1 MNRLTQTVDT
11 LHTVET
17 PEGALLQFTVAGPVI
32 RGLAWLVDVTIRTTF
47 LTILVIVLSPTIF
60 DENSATASIGVFLIF
75 QFLISWFYTT
85 LFEGISGTTPGKR
98 LFRLWVVHDNA
109 TPITMSAALVRNFLR
124 AVDGLPFLN
133 LLGVICMVIDSRF
146 RRLGDLAAGTL
157 VIYRNRP
164 SDMSALKHD
173 SSTPPP
179 SWLSR
184 EERQAVVDFA
194 ERCELLSASR
204 QQELADIL
212 KHLTGE
218 DSDAVNTLKGW
229 AQWIVTGQGDAQST
243 SL

>member
-1 MNRLTQTVDT
+1 MNRSTETVDT
-11 LHTVET
+11 LYTVET

-32 RGLAWLVDVTIRTTF
+32 RGLAWLVDVTIRF
-47 LTILVIVLSPTIF
+47 AILIILFVVLVPSVL
-60 DENSATASIGVFLIF
+60 DKNSAAASAGIFLIT

-85 LFEGISGTTPGKR
+85 LFEGLSGTTPGKR
-98 LFRLWVVHDNA
+98 MFRLWVVHDNA
-109 TPITMSAALVRNFLR
+109 TPITMSASLVRNFLR

-164 SDMSALKHD
+164 TEIATLSHNSSA
-173 SSTPPP
+173 PPP

-194 ERCELLSASR
+194 ERCELLSDSR
-204 QQELADIL
+204 QQELAEIL
-212 KHLTGE
+212 KPITGD
-218 DSDAVNTLKGW
+218 DSDAVNTLKAW
-229 AQWIVTGQGDAQST
+229 AQWIVTGQGDAQPT

>member
-1 MNRLTQTVDT
+1 MNRSTETVDT
-11 LHTVET
+11 LYTVET

-32 RGLAWLVDVTIRTTF
+32 RGLAWLVDVTIRSA
-47 LTILVIVLSPTIF
+47 LLYVLIIILSPTLF
-60 DENSATASIGVFLIF
+60 DKNSATAAVGLFLIV

-85 LFEGISGTTPGKR
+85 LFEGLSGTTPGKR

-164 SDMSALKHD
+164 TETASLNHISSA
-173 SSTPPP
+173 PPP

-194 ERCELLSASR
+194 ERCEMLSESR
-204 QQELADIL
+204 QKELADIL
-212 KHLTGE
+212 KPITGE

-243 SL
+243 GV

>member
-1 MNRLTQTVDT
+1 MFDDGSR
-11 LHTVET
+11 
-17 PEGALLQFTVAGPVI
+17 GASVGI
-32 RGLAWLVDVTIRTTF
+32 
-47 LTILVIVLSPTIF
+47 
-60 DENSATASIGVFLIF
+60 FLIM
-75 QFLISWFYTT
+75 QFMLSWFYTT
-85 LFEGISGTTPGKR
+85 LFEGLSGTTPGKR

-133 LLGVICMVIDSRF
+133 LLGVISMVIDSRF

-164 SDMSALKHD
+164 TDMATLTHG
-173 SSTPPP
+173 SSSPPP

-194 ERCELLSASR
+194 ERCDMLSESR
-204 QQELADIL
+204 QQELAAIL
-212 KHLTGE
+212 KHITGE
-218 DSDAVNTLKGW
+218 DADAVNTLKGW
-229 AQWIVTGQGDAQST
+229 AQWIVTGQGDAQPT

>member
-32 RGLAWLVDVTIRTTF
+32 RGLAWLVDVTIRAAIYF
-47 LTILVIVLSPTIF
+47 ILFIALSPTIF
-60 DENSATASIGVFLIF
+60 DENSATASVGIFLIT
-75 QFLISWFYTT
+75 QFLVSWFYTT
-85 LFEGISGTTPGKR
+85 LFEGLSGTTPGKR

-164 SDMSALKHD
+164 SDMATLSHD
-173 SSTPPP
+173 TSSPPP

-194 ERCELLSASR
+194 ERSEMLSESR

-212 KHLTGE
+212 KHITGE

-229 AQWIVTGQGDAQST
+229 AQWIVTGQGDAEST